1 MECCKFVIFFF
12 SILRLEKLESFQKYC
27 TLIFIYD
34 HRYHFLASFPDFIL
48 YIFLD
53 HVENFAYTPHFSYCK
68 RQNLGWRPGN
78 EAGVEAWE

>member
-1 MECCKFVIFFF
+1 MFILIFFF

-53 HVENFAYTPHFSYCK
+53 HVENFA
-68 RQNLGWRPGN
+68 
-78 EAGVEAWE
+78 